1 MLRGRSTLE
10 SVSATNLDK
19 IIMAVS
25 TTVKESEWS
34 PQQVALRSAPA
45 PCSACPCLRTRSA
58 RRRSWGSVGR
68 ARAKQ
73 VGHHD
78 DGCASQW
85 PRGDAAAV
93 AGQPRGGRDGDA
105 VARGD
110 ERHRHV
116 EGADGLLMALR
127 CILDQAM
134 RHRAPRLVGR

>member
-1 MLRGRSTLE
+1 MPLSQDTER
-10 SVSATNLDK
+10 
-19 IIMAVS
+19 
-25 TTVKESEWS
+25 
-34 PQQVALRSAPA
+34 
-45 PCSACPCLRTRSA
+45 A
-58 RRRSWGSVGR
+58 RRAIFPGARSGR

-85 PRGDAAAV
+85 PRGDAATQV